1 MVESISLVFIL
12 IIFLFIG
19 LTFGFNR
26 AVASIPFLFVV
37 FLLIYFVGWILL
49 AFWPVILIIVLMN
62 YIRNKNEPKT
72 TKRRTYYYKFERTED
87 FDEFFRQA
95 GGHQSGGY
103 SYGNTN
109 GNPFGYAEDKTKYY
123 KVLGVNSGATKEEIK
138 KAYRELVKQHH
149 PDKFTNASESEKAYH
164 ESRIKEI
171 NEAYDKLSKDFS

>member
-1 MVESISLVFIL
+1 MVESISLAFIL

-26 AVASIPFLFVV
+26 AIAAIPFLFIV
-37 FLLIYFVGWILL
+37 FLLIYFAGWLLL
-49 AFWPVILIIVLMN
+49 AFWPIILIVVLIN

-72 TKRRTYYYKFERTED
+72 TKRRTYYYKFDRTED

-95 GGHQSGGY
+95 GQQSGGY
-103 SYGNTN
+103 SYGHSN
-109 GNPFGYAEDKTKYY
+109 GNPFGYTEDKSKYY
-123 KVLGVNSGATKEEIK
+123 KILGVNSGATKEEIK